1 MGGDVKAG
9 LESEKQAV
17 SLKKEKEVTDWAE
30 KGKSKDKV
38 PEPGAPRQTVSRFG
52 SAVVVF
58 VLGGMSYSEMRAAY
72 EVGKAAQREVII
84 GSPAIFTPAEYI
96 SALASCARQ

>member
-1 MGGDVKAG
+1 VALDQLVNGELPVEDYPFVNGGDVKSG

-17 SLKKEKEVTDWAE
+17 SLKKEKEASDWAE

-58 VLGGMSYSEMRAAY
+58 VLGGMSYRY
-72 EVGKAAQREVII
+72 V
-84 GSPAIFTPAEYI
+84 
-96 SALASCARQ
+96 ARKFSDLLLPPFSFARH